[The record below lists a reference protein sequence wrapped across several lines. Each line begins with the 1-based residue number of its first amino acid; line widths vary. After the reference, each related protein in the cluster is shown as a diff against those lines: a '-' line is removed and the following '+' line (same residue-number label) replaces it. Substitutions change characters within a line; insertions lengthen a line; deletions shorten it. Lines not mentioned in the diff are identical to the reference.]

1 MDIKTTDIIVIGAGP
16 IGLFSVFEA
25 GMLGMKCHVFD
36 SLEFIGGQ
44 CSALYPEKPIYD
56 IAGFPSIKAQDLID
70 KLEKQAAPFNPQYHL
85 QEQIVSVEKN
95 GDDFIVKSGD
105 RIAQLIIAKHES
117 IIWNNVES
125 IDTSLRGEGG
135 FGSTGLN

>member
-1 MDIKTTDIIVIGAGP
+1 MTINNTDIIVIGAGP

-56 IAGFPSIKAQDLID
+56 IAGFPSIKAQELID
-70 KLEKQAAPFNPQYHL
+70 NLEKQAAPLTQNIIYRNKLF
-85 QEQIVSVEKN
+85 
-95 GDDFIVKSGD
+95 
-105 RIAQLIIAKHES
+105 QLKKTVMI
-117 IIWNNVES
+117 
-125 IDTSLRGEGG
+125 L
-135 FGSTGLN
+135 L